1 MGRSGV
7 GVVPTIAYFLGIAV
21 RMFFNDHD
29 PPHFHVR
36 YQQFRAR
43 VRIEDG
49 KIIDGRLP
57 PTVERLVKEW
67 TDLRR
72 DALTKNWVA
81 ARTDGKLGGS
91 KGWNDDRYYRHPPF
105 GRLQARNRVL

>member
-21 RMFFNDHD
+21 RTFFNDHD

-49 KIIDGRLP
+49 AVVASLRL
-57 PTVERLVKEW
+57 
-67 TDLRR
+67 
-72 DALTKNWVA
+72 
-81 ARTDGKLGGS
+81 
-91 KGWNDDRYYRHPPF
+91 
-105 GRLQARNRVL
+105 